1 MLVSW
6 FSAGVSS
13 AVATKIAT
21 RHDTTRHDTT
31 RHDTTRIIYID
42 IDDQHPDTHR
52 FITDCAAWFDTPI
65 EILKSPLA
73 SVGNAC
79 LQASYINGPHGAAC
93 TRLLKKRVRKEWEM
107 ANPGRHTYV
116 WGFDGEERERM
127 DRIVEAMPEYDH
139 VFPLTEYR
147 KTEVHAFMA
156 AAGIKRPEMYEMG
169 YSNNNCVGCLK
180 GGMGYW
186 NKIRVD
192 FPEVFA
198 RRVTMERKLGH
209 HMLKECVLDE
219 LDPKRGR
226 MEKEIMPD
234 CGLFC
239 ELPF

>member
-52 FITDCAAWFDTPI
+52 FITD
-65 EILKSPLA
+65 
-73 SVGNAC
+73 
-79 LQASYINGPHGAAC
+79 INGPHGAAC

-209 HMLKECVLDE
+209 HMLKECFLDE